1 MAIARV
7 LARRAKLEVPQ
18 HTPTPPSGA
27 EYILTISQGESE
39 ADFAMSEMLMEQFCD
54 VISLVANAKIAADQ
68 CVPLD
73 MQLLAAF
80 PIKMPVYSFCRR

>member
-18 HTPTPPSGA
+18 HTPPTGA
-27 EYILTISQGESE
+27 KYILTILQGESE

-68 CVPLD
+68 CVALD
-73 MQLLAAF
+73 MQLHAAF

>member
-1 MAIARV
+1 
-7 LARRAKLEVPQ
+7 
-18 HTPTPPSGA
+18 
-27 EYILTISQGESE
+27 
-39 ADFAMSEMLMEQFCD
+39 MSEMLMEQFCD